1 MAYSTRLGV
10 IPAAAIAA
18 GIQIIQGI
26 LGPSSS
32 YDATHRQ
39 ILSWAQ
45 TILNDSSLSSP
56 LARDA
61 WLRLR
66 CWAGDQTVITAADTQ
81 ELFGGGNVAQGCGC
95 ETAHG
100 CRADAQAVVQ
110 SLKSQI
116 PSLVTGNLSTAPYTN
131 PVTGAPAP
139 APVNSGNTG
148 TIYTQLPGGVQ
159 VGIPVPGST
168 ISNAALF
175 GVPVWAL
182 LAGVGLLAFAGGSRR
197 GN

>member
-1 MAYSTRLGV
+1 MAYSSRLGV

-18 GIQIIQGI
+18 GVQIIQNI

-39 ILSWAQ
+39 ILTWAS
-45 TILNDSSLSSP
+45 TILNDSSLSSA

-66 CWAGDQTVITAADTQ
+66 CWAGDQTVITAANTQ
-81 ELFGGGNVAQGCGC
+81 ELFGGGNVSQGCGC

-100 CRADAQAVVQ
+100 CRADAQAVVA
-110 SLKSQI
+110 SLKQQI

-131 PVTGAPAP
+131 PMTGAPAP
-139 APVNSGNTG
+139 APASNTNTG
-148 TIYTQLPGGVQ
+148 TIYTQLPGGIQ
-159 VGIPVPGST
+159 VGLPVPGST
-168 ISNAALF
+168 ISNATLA

-182 LAGVGLLAFAGGSRR
+182 IAGVGLLAFAGGSRR